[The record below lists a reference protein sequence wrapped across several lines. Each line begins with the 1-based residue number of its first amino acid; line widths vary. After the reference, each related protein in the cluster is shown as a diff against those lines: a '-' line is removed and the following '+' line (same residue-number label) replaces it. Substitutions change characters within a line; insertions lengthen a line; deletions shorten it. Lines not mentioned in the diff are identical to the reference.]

1 MSYSVFMVTQTYKT
15 HPMTNKLNPLFSF
28 RAQRRKTDRSAS
40 ALESLF
46 FFSSSSDTC
55 HVLLCTLP
63 RDKSVSLL
71 SSSRKD
77 PTSPSQTCCQSGQS
91 GQIRGQNGRSS
102 QSETQHSE
110 EISLKELF
118 FSFSDNISDSKGCLR
133 RLETSLVS
141 THDHS
146 VPYRHPLSGTA
157 INLNHDLLFTNLASK
172 IRAVQPQPHLQP
184 LHTLPGGDHQ
194 PHLQPG
200 DQPHLQP
207 GDLPHVQPRAHQ
219 PHLLLLSLISLR
231 LLWSQWAGHPLC
243 SISCPLIPQPG
254 DKFPQDQDWTSG
266 HGTGNGWIWMILFVS
281 FNLPAHRCPF
291 IYCDN
296 IVACK
301 SIVAGSCATR

>member
-40 ALESLF
+40 ALEFLL

-133 RLETSLVS
+133 RLKETSLVS
-141 THDHS
+141 TCGPS
-146 VPYRHPLSGTA
+146 VPSSFFSGAAFNSNLDQFLLAFKLYADQPSLPRH
-157 INLNHDLLFTNLASK
+157 LLPPDY
-172 IRAVQPQPHLQP
+172 QPQLQ
-184 LHTLPGGDHQ
+184 LEDHQ
-194 PHLQPG
+194 PRPE
-200 DQPHLQP
+200 D
-207 GDLPHVQPRAHQ
+207 HQ
-219 PHLLLLSLISLR
+219 L
-231 LLWSQWAGHPLC
+231 
-243 SISCPLIPQPG
+243 
-254 DKFPQDQDWTSG
+254 
-266 HGTGNGWIWMILFVS
+266 
-281 FNLPAHRCPF
+281 
-291 IYCDN
+291 
-296 IVACK
+296 
-301 SIVAGSCATR
+301 

>member
-15 HPMTNKLNPLFSF
+15 HPMTIKLNPLFSF

-77 PTSPSQTCCQSGQS
+77 PTSPSQTRSQSGQS
-91 GQIRGQNGRSS
+91 GQIRGQNGRNS
-102 QSETQHSE
+102 QSETQHLE
-110 EISLKELF
+110 EISLKELS

-141 THDHS
+141 KHDHS

-157 INLNHDLLFTNLASK
+157 INLNHDLLFTTLASK

-231 LLWSQWAGHPLC
+231 LHWSQWAGHPLYRYVL
-243 SISCPLIPQPG
+243 SFFPKSQATRLPKISTGPRM
-254 DKFPQDQDWTSG
+254 DWTW
-266 HGTGNGWIWMILFVS
+266 NWMV
-281 FNLPAHRCPF
+281 F
-291 IYCDN
+291 IYCIISSSSWTHVKP
-296 IVACK
+296 IVIISWRSK
-301 SIVAGSCATR
+301 FFPPY